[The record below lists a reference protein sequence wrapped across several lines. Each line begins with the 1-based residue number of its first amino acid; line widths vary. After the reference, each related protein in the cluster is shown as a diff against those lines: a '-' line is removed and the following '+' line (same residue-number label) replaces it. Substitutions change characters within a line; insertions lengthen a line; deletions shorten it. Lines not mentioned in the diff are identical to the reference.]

1 MNPCDGYLWM
11 QPALQKTKKSAQRTL
26 ALQHKEPAVDERPPK
41 EDENESAPIDSEV
54 EPATEQ

>member
-1 MNPCDGYLWM
+1 M